1 MAVLGI
7 RGVGSFSTD
16 ERPQNWREGILFDSP
31 NGDAPLTAIMSKL
44 RSEATD
50 DPRFNWFEKSTPLQR
65 VFINAAAGYS
75 ATDTALTIDDGAGAD
90 PGKQFKQGHVL
101 INETGDEIMV
111 VTADQ
116 TSGTI
121 VTVARGKGEVA
132 ANTIADNE
140 ALLVV
145 GSMFEEGAGVPT
157 AIGFDPTTQYNY
169 TQIFR
174 TSLNLTRTAL
184 RTRLRTASAIREAKR
199 EALQLHS
206 IEMERALLFGQ
217 RLEETGPDGLPRR
230 ATRGIIKWIDSAND
244 FNMGGAVTET
254 AFEDKL
260 EVIFRFGSTE
270 KLFLCGSTALNV
282 LNKLAKSKSTL
293 NTVAG
298 GETYGMHM
306 QEYMT
311 PFGVAYLKMHP
322 LFNQHP
328 VHREWIIII
337 DLKDVVWRYIDDTGF
352 FVNRQSRGDDARKDE
367 FLTEGGLEVHFGTHH
382 ARMTNITSYSA

>member
-50 DPRFNWFEKSTPLQR
+50 DPRFNWFEKTTPLQR
-65 VFINAAAGYS
+65 VFINNGAGYS
-75 ATDTALTIDDGAGAD
+75 ATDTSFTIDDSAGAD
-90 PGKQFKQGHVL
+90 PGKQFKAGHVL
-101 INETGDEIMV
+101 MNETGDEIMV

-116 TSGTI
+116 TVGTT

-132 ANTIADNE
+132 ANTIADDE

-145 GSMFEEGAGVPT
+145 GTMFEEGAGVPT
-157 AIGFDPTTQYNY
+157 AIGFDPTSQFNY

-184 RTRLRTASAIREAKR
+184 RTRLRTASSIREAKR

-206 IEMERALLFGQ
+206 IDLERATLFGQ

-230 ATRGIIKWIDSAND
+230 ATRGIIQWIDSAND
-244 FNMGGAVTET
+244 IDMGGAVTESD
-254 AFEDKL
+254 FEDKM
-260 EVIFRFGSTE
+260 ETIFRYGSTE

-282 LNKLAKSKSTL
+282 LNKLAKNKSQL

-298 GETYGMHM
+298 GEVYGMHM
-306 QEYMT
+306 MEYMT
-311 PFGVAYLKMHP
+311 PFGVAFLKMHP

-328 VHREWIIII
+328 VHRQWIVII
-337 DLKDVVWRYIDDTGF
+337 DLKDLIWRHIDDTQF
-352 FVNRQSRGDDARKDE
+352 YINRQARGDDARK
-367 FLTEGGLEVHFGTHH
+367 
-382 ARMTNITSYSA
+382 